1 MWQPPLVFVVYAHSF
16 YLAEVSVLSYFKV
29 VAICG
34 DLCLIGQ
41 NAFFLGV
48 NTACGS
54 LYTWGRGLFG
64 RLGVGVSQDEHVP
77 SIVEIGACGDEDD
90 DSQSSYSDVSNRD
103 DGRSGPLLRDRDG
116 GGGAAQ
122 RLKIVQVAAG
132 SYHSLALA
140 GAI

>member
-1 MWQPPLVFVVYAHSF
+1 ML
-16 YLAEVSVLSYFKV
+16 
-29 VAICG
+29 
-34 DLCLIGQ
+34 
-41 NAFFLGV
+41 FFFFCV
-48 NTACGS
+48 NTASGS

-64 RLGVGVSQDEHVP
+64 RLGIGVSQDEHVP

-116 GGGAAQ
+116 GGAAQ

>member
-1 MWQPPLVFVVYAHSF
+1 MATPLVFVVYIHSL
-16 YLAEVSVLSYFKV
+16 YLAEVFVLSNFKV

-41 NAFFLGV
+41 IFLFFCV
-48 NTACGS
+48 NTASGS

-64 RLGVGVSQDEHVP
+64 RLGIGVSQDEHVP

-116 GGGAAQ
+116 AAQ

-140 GAI
+140 GTI